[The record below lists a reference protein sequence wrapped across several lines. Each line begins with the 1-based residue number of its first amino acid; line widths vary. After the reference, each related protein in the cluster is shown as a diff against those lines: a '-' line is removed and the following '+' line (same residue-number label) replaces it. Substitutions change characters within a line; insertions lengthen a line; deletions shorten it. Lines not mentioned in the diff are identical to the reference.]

1 MGFLLT
7 KRHIRRKRERERERE
22 RQRRGLYEP
31 FSRMLLIKK
40 YLIFAVFVPKY
51 PKISWNKF
59 SRFG

>member
-7 KRHIRRKRERERERE
+7 KRHIRRKRERER
-22 RQRRGLYEP
+22 QRRAFYEP

-40 YLIFAVFVPKY
+40 YLTFAVFVPKY
-51 PKISWNKF
+51 LKISWNKF